1 MFLFLVLFLTISSV
15 TLGCDLAANT
25 GIGLMDYSSM
35 EWLNSIIS
43 SWYYVNDGQV
53 NILISY
59 TPILDEILFVV
70 CLVLFSTA
78 SFRIDI
84 GG

>member
-1 MFLFLVLFLTISSV
+1 MFLFLVLFLTVSSV

-53 NILISY
+53 NIFIF
-59 TPILDEILFVV
+59 LDEIRFVV
-70 CLVLFSTA
+70 CLVLDPTA
-78 SFRIDI
+78 SFRIDLVHV
-84 GG
+84 G